1 MNKDSQYNLLLNR
14 DNQSETMSRQIS
26 QAISFNEEPSPSD
39 YAREAREREADR
51 LRKRK
56 TYQDIEGEEMQD
68 YGVIDEE

>member
-1 MNKDSQYNLLLNR
+1 
-14 DNQSETMSRQIS
+14 MSRQIS
-26 QAISFNEEPSPSD
+26 QAISFHEEPSPSD
-39 YAREAREREADR
+39 YAREARDREADR